1 MSLYKTLLNVVIEH
15 DYHQGGLCPCL
26 RLRPSDKTLTLLEN
40 AGLLCQE
47 FSGGIRILYDNDRL
61 EALQMMARDQLEPIS
76 FDFKVYSDDPHFKN
90 YTEPFA
96 ADTDGLFCFSNHEIR
111 GIGKQALPTPEFV
124 PFEQIRNSDAS
135 VRRESE
141 LGEFKTELSPRDRFL
156 RELSDMLDP
165 RDLHM
170 PPEFVLRIYADNLQ
184 GSLLKQWLETDA
196 TVYSIKLNSRQRYWK
211 YYLLG
216 KIVHDSRPE
225 NVFFVVDPD
234 KRFEFEA
241 TGEETLADRNTA
253 FTFRSKQQ
261 IPLNEHYAFRFQL
274 KQKTRNGETVIIP
287 RLPFASIERVGM
299 DAISERET
307 IVSEIY
313 INS

>member
-1 MSLYKTLLNVVIEH
+1 
-15 DYHQGGLCPCL
+15 
-26 RLRPSDKTLTLLEN
+26 
-40 AGLLCQE
+40 
-47 FSGGIRILYDNDRL
+47 
-61 EALQMMARDQLEPIS
+61 MMARDQLEPIS
-76 FDFKVYSDDPHFKN
+76 FDFKVYSKDPDFKN
-90 YTEPFA
+90 YTEPFSV
-96 ADTDGLFCFSNHEIR
+96 DTDGVFWFSNHETK
-111 GIGKQALPTPEFV
+111 GAGKQALPAPQFV
-124 PFEQIRNSDAS
+124 SFGKIRNSDS
-135 VRRESE
+135 SLRRESE
-141 LGEFKTELSPRDRFL
+141 LRKYKAELSPQDRFM
-156 RELSDMLDP
+156 RELSDMLEP
-165 RDLHM
+165 SDLQM

-196 TVYSIKLNSRQRYWK
+196 TVYSVKLNSRQRYWK

-225 NVFFVVDPD
+225 NVFFVDDPD

-274 KQKTRNGETVIIP
+274 KQKTRNGEIVVIP
-287 RLPFASIERVGM
+287 RLPFASIGRVGL
-299 DAISERET
+299 DAISERQT